1 MSRTHTTT
9 IQIGTAIWTFTTHHV
24 PGIGPRVS
32 MRIEEPPAPAAV
44 YNLSPD
50 QLRAISMHAKIAACE
65 AEAIA
70 KREQNRKEQAA

>member
-9 IQIGTAIWTFTTHHV
+9 VQIGTATWTFTTHHV

-50 QLRAISMHAKIAACE
+50 QLRAISMHTKIAACE
-65 AEAIA
+65 SEAIA
-70 KREQNRKEQAA
+70 RREQNRKEQAA

>member
-1 MSRTHTTT
+1 MTRAHTSTVHL
-9 IQIGTAIWTFTTHHV
+9 GTATVTFTTHHV

-32 MRIEEPPAPAAV
+32 VRIEEPRAPAMV
-44 YNLSPD
+44 FNWSPD

-70 KREQNRKEQAA
+70 RREQRGKEKAA

>member
-9 IQIGTAIWTFTTHHV
+9 IQIGTATWTFTTHHV

-70 KREQNRKEQAA
+70 RREQRGKEKAA